1 MLLTKLINYIKGY
14 LVIRVSGRYPER
26 FLNVCAA
33 RGILLWDAVRFSDRT
48 LRCKIS
54 IRGFRLLPDIAAKT
68 GVRVKILS
76 KQGLP
81 IAMHR
86 YRKRKWF
93 AGGVL
98 AFLLAMIVLNQFVWE
113 IEITG
118 NEKIPS
124 NLILNELE
132 ACGLKIGAF
141 RMNIDEKKIK
151 NEMLIKMPELSW
163 LWPDKN
169 GSKIVVNVK
178 EKLSTPEIFDPNDY
192 CNILALK
199 DGVIDSMIVKNGI
212 PSVKLGDTVQKGSIL
227 VSGMI
232 TSERNIETRFTQAE
246 AEVYAR
252 TWYEKTKAFSRIH
265 TRKIETGEVTKKRRL
280 KLFGRELNLFLDEAV
295 PYENYT
301 TETEKHELSLFGKY
315 GGITLTTDV
324 YKEIQLEDELQTEAS
339 VIEAGIKEVEDLI
352 DEMVLPNSQLVRTEP
367 TYHIIDED
375 TLEVTVVAEYIEN
388 IAQKVKA
395 ERPPVDPVQPS
406 ATPAP

>member
-1 MLLTKLINYIKGY
+1 
-14 LVIRVSGRYPER
+14 
-26 FLNVCAA
+26 
-33 RGILLWDAVRFSDRT
+33 
-48 LRCKIS
+48 
-54 IRGFRLLPDIAAKT
+54 
-68 GVRVKILS
+68 
-76 KQGLP
+76 
-81 IAMHR
+81 
-86 YRKRKWF
+86 
-93 AGGVL
+93 
-98 AFLLAMIVLNQFVWE
+98 
-113 IEITG
+113 
-118 NEKIPS
+118 
-124 NLILNELE
+124 
-132 ACGLKIGAF
+132 
-141 RMNIDEKKIK
+141 
-151 NEMLIKMPELSW
+151 
-163 LWPDKN
+163 
-169 GSKIVVNVK
+169 
-178 EKLSTPEIFDPNDY
+178 
-192 CNILALK
+192 
-199 DGVIDSMIVKNGI
+199 
-212 PSVKLGDTVQKGSIL
+212 
-227 VSGMI
+227 MI